1 MTKAAKTTKKPAT
14 PKSPAVASLRR
25 EQARQRKPSKE
36 IELEEGLEDT
46 FPASDPISV
55 ISTTVAGD
63 AHPPLPKR
71 RK

>member
-1 MTKAAKTTKKPAT
+1 MSKSAKTS
-14 PKSPAVASLRR
+14 KSPAVASLRK

-36 IELEEGLEDT
+36 GELEEGLEDT

-63 AHPPLPKR
+63 AYPPLGKS